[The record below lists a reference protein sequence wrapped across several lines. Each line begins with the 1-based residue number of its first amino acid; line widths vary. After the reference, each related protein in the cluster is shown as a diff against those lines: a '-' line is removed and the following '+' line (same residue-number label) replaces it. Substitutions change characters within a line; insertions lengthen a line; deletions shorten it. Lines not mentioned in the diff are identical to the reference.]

1 MLTIG
6 TNEAIAPCHGN
17 DVEGIL
23 RWVAK
28 GVGPLFIKQLAK
40 DMNYD
45 VPAPP
50 NRSYV
55 VYQRS
60 TSDVVYKYN
69 SYMMYVYNR
78 CILRESER
86 ARERMCDICDICDV
100 CDTCDICDICAYH
113 PYK

>member
-6 TNEAIAPCHGN
+6 TNEAVAPCHGN

-28 GVGPLFIKQLAK
+28 GGVGPLFIKQLAK
-40 DMNYD
+40 DMNYG

-69 SYMMYVYNR
+69 SHMMYVYNR

-86 ARERMCDICDICDV
+86 ARERERERM
-100 CDTCDICDICAYH
+100 CDICDICAYY

>member
-1 MLTIG
+1 
-6 TNEAIAPCHGN
+6 
-17 DVEGIL
+17 
-23 RWVAK
+23 
-28 GVGPLFIKQLAK
+28 
-40 DMNYD
+40 MNYE
-45 VPAPP
+45 VTAPP

-100 CDTCDICDICAYH
+100 CDTCDICDICIYIYIYIYINIHIYIYIDICDICDICGLCAYN
-113 PYK
+113 PYE